1 MNYNGMNS
9 YVFTNGVEIH
19 KFKAKD
25 SKINTTPL
33 CVGRAFQ
40 LIICK
45 RLGLMVMFS
54 MYLRPGL

>member
-1 MNYNGMNS
+1 MNS